1 MWLHRAAPGAA
12 GHHQP
17 GVPSERAVPVTVGGF
32 ARYHRSPVGPYE
44 EVFASPAPVV
54 HAGRISLPIAFMAVD
69 SAASLRGGRA
79 NWALPKEMAT
89 FSGWSA
95 TGEDG
100 AWSVRARVVSTGMRI
115 PLLGA
120 AHLLQVAEDGSLVR
134 SPAWARGV
142 GRAARVDVSVRGPRL
157 AEWLLPGRH
166 LGLAVE
172 RATLTVQAPAVVSRV

>member
-12 GHHQP
+12 GHHQQ
-17 GVPSERAVPVTVGGF
+17 GVRFDRAFPVTVGGF
-32 ARYHRSPVGPYE
+32 ARYRRSQVGPYE

-54 HAGRISLPIAFMAVD
+54 HEGRILMPIAFTAVD

-95 TGEDG
+95 AGEDG
-100 AWSVRARVVSTGMRI
+100 AWSVRARVVSTGARI
-115 PLLGA
+115 PLLGGA
-120 AHLLQVAEDGSLVR
+120 RLLQVAGDGSIAR
-134 SPAWARGV
+134 SLAWARGM
-142 GRAARVDVSVRGPRL
+142 GRAARVDVAVSGSSL

-166 LGLAVE
+166 LGLALE
-172 RATLTVQAPAVVSRV
+172 RVTLTVQAPDAVGRV